1 MERHAHLIVCYP
13 EHDNRGCEKMAD
25 IKSTNL
31 KSTAVVYPENKY
43 AEFTTFFRVKFTED
57 VDAKP
62 IDIRT
67 LELDIIGTFAD
78 VIIRA
83 LEARMDSCVSMLM
96 RNSDKIVFANE
107 QFVQFKKNNG
117 QLHVFNHAS
126 FEVMRDA
133 IEALKKG
140 DLAYVS
146 NSVYACD
153 QIAKALYWVPEED
166 RKERNGIGFGRLV
179 SVIINNLSD
188 M

>member
-1 MERHAHLIVCYP
+1 
-13 EHDNRGCEKMAD
+13 MAV
-25 IKSTNL
+25 SNSNL
-31 KSTAVVYPENKY
+31 KSTATVYKENEY
-43 AEFTTFFRVKFTED
+43 AEFSTFFRVKFTKK
-57 VDAKP
+57 VKAQP
-62 IDIRT
+62 MDIRA

-96 RNSDKIVFANE
+96 RNSDKIMFAND

-117 QLHVFNHAS
+117 QLHVFHHSS
-126 FEVMRDA
+126 FKVMQDT
-133 IEALKKG
+133 IVALKNG
-140 DLAYVS
+140 EFAYIL

-153 QIAKALYWVPEED
+153 QIAKALYWVSEEE

-179 SVIINNLSD
+179 SVIMNNLSN

>member
-1 MERHAHLIVCYP
+1 
-13 EHDNRGCEKMAD
+13 MAV
-25 IKSTNL
+25 SNSNL

-43 AEFTTFFRVKFTED
+43 AEFSTFFRVKFTED

-62 IDIRT
+62 MNIGA
-67 LELDIIGTFAD
+67 LELDVIGTFAD

-83 LEARMDSCVSMLM
+83 LESRMDSCVSMLM
-96 RNSDKIVFANE
+96 RNSDKVTFAND
-107 QFVQFKKNNG
+107 QFIQFKKNNG
-117 QLHVFNHAS
+117 QLHVFNHTS
-126 FEVMRDA
+126 FEVMQDT

-140 DLAYVS
+140 DLAYIL

-166 RKERNGIGFGRLV
+166 RKERNSIGFGRLV
-179 SVIINNLSD
+179 SVIINNLAD

>member
-1 MERHAHLIVCYP
+1 
-13 EHDNRGCEKMAD
+13 MAD

-31 KSTAVVYPENKY
+31 KSTATVYPENGY
-43 AEFTTFFRVKFTED
+43 AEFSTFFRVKFTED
-57 VDAKP
+57 VDMKP
-62 IDIRT
+62 MDIRA

-96 RNSDKIVFANE
+96 RNSDKVIFANE

-117 QLHVFNHAS
+117 QLHVFDHTS
-126 FEVMRDA
+126 FKVMQDT
-133 IEALKKG
+133 IEALRKG
-140 DLAYVS
+140 DLAYVP
-146 NSVYACD
+146 NSAYACD

-179 SVIINNLSD
+179 SVIINNLTN

>member
-1 MERHAHLIVCYP
+1 MCYP

-31 KSTAVVYPENKY
+31 KSTATVYPENRY
-43 AEFTTFFRVKFTED
+43 AEFSTFFRVKFTED
-57 VDAKP
+57 VVAKP
-62 IDIRT
+62 INCRA

-96 RNSDKIVFANE
+96 RNSDKVTFADE
-107 QFVQFKKNNG
+107 VVIQFKKNNG
-117 QLHVFNHAS
+117 QIHVFNHAS
-126 FEVMRDA
+126 FEVMQDTVK
-133 IEALKKG
+133 ALENG
-140 DLAYVS
+140 NLAYVLDS
-146 NSVYACD
+146 EYACD
-153 QIAKALYWVPEED
+153 QIAKALYWVSEED

-179 SVIINNLSD
+179 SVIINNLAN

>member
-1 MERHAHLIVCYP
+1 
-13 EHDNRGCEKMAD
+13 MAV
-25 IKSTNL
+25 SNSNL

-43 AEFTTFFRVKFTED
+43 AEFSTFFRVKFTED
-57 VDAKP
+57 VDTKP

-67 LELDIIGTFAD
+67 LKLDIIGTFAD

-96 RNSDKIVFANE
+96 RNSDKVMIANE
-107 QFVQFKKNNG
+107 KFVQFKKNNG
-117 QLHVFNHAS
+117 QLHVFDHTS
-126 FEVMRDA
+126 FNVMRDTVKA
-133 IEALKKG
+133 IQNG
-140 DLAYVS
+140 DLAHVL
-146 NSVYACD
+146 NSKYACD

-179 SVIINNLSD
+179 SVIINNLAD

>member
-1 MERHAHLIVCYP
+1 
-13 EHDNRGCEKMAD
+13 MAD

-31 KSTAVVYPENKY
+31 KSTATVYPENRY
-43 AEFTTFFRVKFTED
+43 AEFSTFFRVKFTED
-57 VDAKP
+57 VVTKP
-62 IDIRT
+62 INSRA

-96 RNSDKIVFANE
+96 RNSDKVMFADE
-107 QFVQFKKNNG
+107 MVVQFKKNNG
-117 QLHVFNHAS
+117 QIHTFNHSS
-126 FEVMRDA
+126 FEVMQDA
-133 IEALKKG
+133 VNALENG
-140 DLAYVS
+140 NLAYVLDS
-146 NSVYACD
+146 EYTCD

-179 SVIINNLSD
+179 SVIINNLTN